1 MTQQKAE
8 LGMIGL
14 GVMGRNLLLNMADH
28 GFAVAGYDRDPEKVT
43 ALNREGEGKKV
54 MAAEDLTTFLDSL
67 QRPRSVML
75 LVPAGDAVDAVID
88 ELTPHLADGDL
99 IIDGGNSYFAD
110 TDRRRDKL
118 EAEGYHYLG
127 IGVSGGEEGA
137 RRGPSMMPGGS
148 REAYARVQFLL
159 ETVAAK
165 VGDDP
170 CVAWLGPGA
179 AGHYVKMVHN
189 GIEYGLMQLIA
200 ESYDLMKRGLG
211 LDNSRLQTI
220 YRGWNEGDELNGF
233 LMEITGDIFGR
244 KDDRSDADLVDMILD
259 AARQK
264 GTGMW
269 TSQQALAL
277 QVPEPNI
284 ALAVLMR
291 DLSAHRDERKQAAE
305 LLQPNLPTFNGDVQ
319 QAIDAL
325 QGALSAAFLT
335 TYAQGMALLQE
346 ASHRYDYGL
355 QLETVARI
363 WRGGCIIRASLL
375 EDLRAAY
382 QRNPQLANP
391 LLDQTLAKRL
401 LQRQDQ
407 LRQTVELAARLGVPA
422 PGLMGALAYF
432 DSYRSDRLPTNL
444 IQAQRDYFGA
454 HTYERIDTAGTFHTE
469 WK

>member
-28 GFAVAGYDRDPEKVT
+28 GFTVAGYDRDPEKVT
-43 ALNREGEGKKV
+43 ALNREGAGKKV
-54 MAAEDLTTFLDSL
+54 MAFEKLTDFLDSL

-75 LVPAGDAVDAVID
+75 LVPAGEAVDAVID

-99 IIDGGNSYFAD
+99 IIDGGNSFFAD

-127 IGVSGGEEGA
+127 VGVSGGEEGA

-159 ETVAAK
+159 EAVAAK
-165 VGDDP
+165 VGDEP
-170 CVAWLGPGA
+170 CVAWLGPGS

-211 LDNSRLQTI
+211 LDNSRLQKI
-220 YRGWNEGDELNGF
+220 YRDWNDGNELNGF

-284 ALAVLMR
+284 DLAVLMR

-305 LLQPNLPTFNGDVQ
+305 LFQPTPSTFNGDAQ
-319 QAIDAL
+319 QAIDFL
-325 QGALSAAFLT
+325 QGALSAAFMM

-346 ASHRYDYGL
+346 ASRQYDYGL

-363 WRGGCIIRASLL
+363 WRGGCIIRAALL
-375 EDLRAAY
+375 EDLRAVY

-391 LLDQTLAKRL
+391 LLDPTLAKRL

-407 LRQTVELAARLGVPA
+407 LRQTVVLAARLGIPV

-432 DSYRSDRLPTNL
+432 DSYRSERLPTNL

-454 HTYERIDTAGTFHTE
+454 HTYERIDTEGTFHTE